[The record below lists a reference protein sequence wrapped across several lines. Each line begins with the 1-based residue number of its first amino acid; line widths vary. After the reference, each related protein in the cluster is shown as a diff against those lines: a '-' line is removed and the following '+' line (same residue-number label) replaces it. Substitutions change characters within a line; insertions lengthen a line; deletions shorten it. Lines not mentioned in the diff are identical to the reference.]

1 MKWQINNLINV
12 DENFLFLQRLFVV
25 GNQFR
30 IFMKDQRHGLQG
42 VYTDHMVYYKNYY
55 SEMR

>member
-1 MKWQINNLINV
+1 MSMK
-12 DENFLFLQRLFVV
+12 NFLFLQRLFVV